1 MSLISNQVTRSLW
14 RPSHLSNFQCP
25 PPFQHLPVIQGLSRP
40 ATISKVH
47 HFPRSLTLPKSTTIS
62 KVHHY
67 YHHNQGPPTITKVHH
82 HIPSPPPL
90 LYLWSTTISSTTTNS
105 KAPHSQDPQWPILT
119 VKAYYQTD
127 RNGKHFWSETI
138 MRSKW
143 ISQILLS
150 LLSF

>member
-1 MSLISNQVTRSLW
+1 MLVTCNALTRCRSYQIKQQGLW
-14 RPSHLSNFQCP
+14 RPSHLYNFQCP

-105 KAPHSQDPQWPILT
+105 KVPCSP
-119 VKAYYQTD
+119 
-127 RNGKHFWSETI
+127 
-138 MRSKW
+138 RSTMAHINCKGV
-143 ISQILLS
+143 LPN
-150 LLSF
+150 